1 MLLGRDSVSLD
12 VPFFRECED
21 HPDVDVCTSQQCVNA
36 QKGNTHNS
44 LHDVVLSIGEKMMIF
59 VAMIDISI
67 VTKFTNTQLNG
78 TERFI
83 EQSQQHL
90 GKHKRPE
97 TILTLLSSSSGDG
110 QWTFET

>member
-1 MLLGRDSVSLD
+1 MFLSLESVKTTQMLMFVHHNNVLMHKR
-12 VPFFRECED
+12 
-21 HPDVDVCTSQQCVNA
+21 A
-36 QKGNTHNS
+36 THTIPCMM
-44 LHDVVLSIGEKMMIF
+44 LYFPGEKMMIF